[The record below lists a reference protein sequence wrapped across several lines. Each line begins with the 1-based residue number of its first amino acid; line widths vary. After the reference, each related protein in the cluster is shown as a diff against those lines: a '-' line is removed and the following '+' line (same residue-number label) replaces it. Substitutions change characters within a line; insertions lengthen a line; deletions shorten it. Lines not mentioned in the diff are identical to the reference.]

1 MAKIR
6 MSRLLINQQKKII
19 SFILAI
25 FLFLSMYIYLEYR
38 IIKNETIEQLKKSI
52 ILEYDIYVK
61 MFNNNETVKS
71 LLIENK
77 HYIDTKE
84 FIDEYKKS
92 TPLFKSNI
100 EERVSQYSFSLEYFD
115 KNSKRENLKS
125 YVSLLEK
132 ESEDYYVKFTASNK
146 IILFASVLDK
156 GYILI
161 YKDIKA
167 DNKILERIEFFFIFI
182 CILFLISI
190 LFFFYMIS
198 LKKNLSNL
206 ANDLKRNYEVLSEET
221 KKVAFEDTLTKAASR
236 LKFDE
241 TLKDL
246 IQVASRFEEQRF
258 SIIMLDIDNFKAIND
273 TYGHDYGD
281 IVLKEVARLSKLSLR
296 SSDTFA
302 RWGGEE
308 FIVICPFINLQDA
321 CKIAEKL
328 RKLISDIN
336 FEKIAK
342 ITCSF
347 GVTEFRQ
354 GDCAETIIK
363 RVDNLLYQ
371 AKENG
376 KNIVEFK
383 EN

>member
-1 MAKIR
+1 

-25 FLFLSMYIYLEYR
+25 FLFFSMYIYLEYR

-52 ILEYDIYVK
+52 VLEYDIYVQMLK
-61 MFNNNETVKS
+61 NDESAIS
-71 LLIENK
+71 LLIENRD
-77 HYIDTKE
+77 YIDTKE

-132 ESEDYYVKFTASNK
+132 ESEDYYIKFTASNK

-336 FEKIAK
+336 FEKIGN

-354 GDCAETIIK
+354 GDCSETIIK
-363 RVDNLLYQ
+363 RADTLLYQ

>member
-1 MAKIR
+1 

-25 FLFLSMYIYLEYR
+25 FLFFSMYIYLEYR
-38 IIKNETIEQLKKSI
+38 IIKSETIEQLKKSI
-52 ILEYDIYVK
+52 VLEYDIYVQMLK
-61 MFNNNETVKS
+61 NDESAIS
-71 LLIENK
+71 LLIENRD
-77 HYIDTKE
+77 YIDTKE

-281 IVLKEVARLSKLSLR
+281 IVLKEVARTSKLSLR

-336 FEKIAK
+336 FEKIGN

-354 GDCAETIIK
+354 GDCSETIIK
-363 RVDNLLYQ
+363 RADNLLYQ